1 MRHLYC
7 HIERKYAFGEDNY
20 VNVFDPAP
28 GEKYDGFT
36 VLDGDDDGIRLL
48 LDPSVCPEGAIE
60 VVVPFDKILHFENMR
75 EESYEI
81 YGDEYS
87 ETVGASL
94 TVGYGVFF
102 VNLNLD
108 TLYMAGISA
117 ENSIRVTRADEEG
130 NPQCRTTIIMLDEV
144 TNPIDKKV
152 NKYTKKFFLEKYN
165 AWMSGDCRLSFLDK
179 YESHE
184 EAYLMKQMINTSL
197 TEAADCAFKE
207 AHENDVA
214 QHIIDES
221 LNGFSAIGLSYARYA
236 GRFIHTEVSFP
247 GKNGVW
253 YFEDNTD
260 SIFTDRPKGGE
271 HCVYNADILNSGRYN
286 MIIAMLSSLT
296 DAEVPAIH
304 REIVT
309 RIFDGVDIQEYLDSL
324 GFPIIVY
331 YNKAHYDRL
340 TPTFSKNRG
349 RSIGVTV
356 TYKERGH
363 NERGEARDVSCKV
376 TFEATAGYHN
386 IIRDIG
392 ITDYPRRN
400 DYIKIEEIGDLG
412 LSVRVPYF
420 FDSFC
425 KCSRLDESEEP
436 HSLVMDEIL
445 IFDKEKEVTC
455 HKYRWYSELTVS
467 LARLDDGD

>member
-48 LDPSVCPEGAIE
+48 LEPSVCPEGAIE

-108 TLYMAGISA
+108 TLYMAGISS
-117 ENSIRVTRADEEG
+117 ENSIRVTCADDEG
-130 NPQCRTTIIMLDEV
+130 KPSSRTSIVMFDDV
-144 TNPIDKKV
+144 TNPIDKKI
-152 NKYTKKFFLEKYN
+152 NKYTKRFFLEKYN
-165 AWMSGDCRLSFLDK
+165 AWMNGDCRLPFLAP
-179 YESHE
+179 YESQE
-184 EAYLMKQMINTSL
+184 QAYLMKRMINTSL
-197 TEAADCAFKE
+197 DEASERAFLE
-207 AHENDVA
+207 ARENDTA
-214 QHIIDES
+214 PHIIDES
-221 LNGFSAIGLSYARYA
+221 LKNFSAIGLSYACYA
-236 GRFIHTEVSFP
+236 GRFIHTDVSFP

-260 SIFTDRPKGGE
+260 SIFTDTPKGAE
-271 HCVYNADILNSGRYN
+271 HGMYNADILAPGRYN
-286 MIIAMLSSLT
+286 MVIAMVSPLT
-296 DAEVPAIH
+296 DAEVIGIH
-304 REIVT
+304 RDIVGI
-309 RIFDGVDIQEYLDSL
+309 IFDGGNIQEYLDLL
-324 GFPIIVY
+324 GFPIVLY
-331 YNKAHYDRL
+331 YNKEHYDRL
-340 TPTFSKNRG
+340 MPTFSKNRG
-349 RSIGVTV
+349 RSINVTV
-356 TYKERGH
+356 TYKEKGH
-363 NERGEARDVSCKV
+363 NAREEYRNVSERV
-376 TFEATAGYHN
+376 TFNATLGYHN

-392 ITDYPRRN
+392 IGDYPRRG
-400 DYIKIEEIGDLG
+400 DCIKIEEIGDG
-412 LSVRVPYF
+412 YITFRVPGF
-420 FDSFC
+420 FDRYDKSAGN
-425 KCSRLDESEEP
+425 LESDEP
-436 HSLVMDEIL
+436 HRLALDEIL
-445 IFDKEKEVTC
+445 VFDEEKEVTC

-467 LARLDDGD
+467 IDKLDNPD